1 MEEVKKEILS
11 LNFKTFSTSDSIPA
25 TILKQ
30 SLNIYLLYL
39 TKSVNYTVNKGK
51 FSAELKHSEVTPLL
65 KKEDLL
71 KKELY
76 TSKSVATFIK
86 GLWKNHI
93 YSNKIIHR
101 KHTLTLYFL

>member
-25 TILKQ
+25 TILRQ

-39 TKSVNYTVNKGK
+39 TKSVNYTINKGK

-76 TSKSVATFIK
+76 TSKSVATYQRSLEESYIFK
-86 GLWKNHI
+86 
-93 YSNKIIHR
+93 
-101 KHTLTLYFL
+101 